1 MVQLHGMKRV
11 STSVI
16 RRERL
21 ERRGGGRQESP
32 SGVPTPC
39 KTSQTGLSE
48 LFSKEKETRC
58 TARREDKVTPTGA
71 EQVAQAGEWP
81 EHLQQP
87 SGCQETP
94 RHVVDAV
101 QTRGRSEDRPSLP
114 IFQAPDLKGS
124 PMGWTG

>member
-16 RRERL
+16 RRETGEKGWR
-21 ERRGGGRQESP
+21 
-32 SGVPTPC
+32 
-39 KTSQTGLSE
+39 KTGKPQQGTHPLQDQSDRSE

-58 TARREDKVTPTGA
+58 TPRREDKVTPTGA